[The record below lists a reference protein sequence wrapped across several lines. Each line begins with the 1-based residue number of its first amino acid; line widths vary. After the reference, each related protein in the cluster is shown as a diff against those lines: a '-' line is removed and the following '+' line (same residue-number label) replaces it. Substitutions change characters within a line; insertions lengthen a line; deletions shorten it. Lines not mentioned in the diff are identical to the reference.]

1 MAISDYFKNSFET
14 GTDQSNPKL
23 QIHYY
28 GSDYYKTQ
36 NALNDLMKKEGFK
49 LLHTDNH
56 YQEMLFEKKKIQ
68 VIVTFN
74 EIGMYETS
82 VSLKVNTHYLFPMAK
97 GLKWIEQF
105 YQKLDRVLVVK
116 HKGNYNG

>member
-14 GTDQSNPKL
+14 SDAQSNPKL
-23 QIHYY
+23 HLHYY

-36 NALNDLMKKEGFK
+36 SALADLMKKEGFN

-68 VIVTFN
+68 VIVTLRD
-74 EIGMYETS
+74 IGMYETS
-82 VSLKVNTHYLFPMAK
+82 VSLKVNTSYLFPMAK

-105 YQKLDRVLVVK
+105 YQKLDKVLVVK
-116 HKGNYNG
+116 NKGNYNG